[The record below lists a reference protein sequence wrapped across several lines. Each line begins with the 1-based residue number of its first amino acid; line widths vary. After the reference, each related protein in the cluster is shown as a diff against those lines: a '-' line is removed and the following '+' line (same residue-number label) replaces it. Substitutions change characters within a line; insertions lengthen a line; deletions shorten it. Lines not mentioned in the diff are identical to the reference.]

1 MEIISEE
8 ERERAIKRL
17 IQLMIEGYTSY
28 DAYIIFLEEPFRDQ
42 KNWSS
47 INIFD
52 LNKIYLKATSKAA
65 VIISSG
71 VLSGKLKRIERN
83 YFNKDYKYRKPGKY
97 I

>member
-28 DAYIIFLEEPFRDQ
+28 DAYIIFLEEPFKDQ
-42 KNWSS
+42 ITWSS
-47 INIFD
+47 INILD
-52 LNKIYLKATSKAA
+52 LNKIYIKATNRAA
-65 VIISSG
+65 VIISRG
-71 VLSGKLKRIERN
+71 VLSGDLKRIERN
-83 YFNKDYKYRKPGKY
+83 YCNKDYKYRKPGKY